1 MFAIV
6 LSTLFLIIIV
16 TDLIVYF
23 KVLPMIG
30 KSKNLKIFWIAQSIL
45 NLITPVALF
54 IAAKYLGL
62 GLSNPY
68 VSFSFTVF
76 GLLAFSKTAFLLVYL
91 VLAIPSLLSKRIH
104 TIVLKSV
111 SVFSL
116 FIFLIFLYGA
126 IWGIRR
132 ITATDVEL
140 ASSSIPESFD
150 GYKIAHISDIHIG
163 SMTNVNGL
171 VEEMVDSINAQ
182 EADIILFTGDLVN
195 MKTNEITPHI
205 ETLRKLKAKDG
216 IVAVM
221 GNHDYGM
228 YESWDSAEAEQAN
241 IDMFYQYMDTLHW
254 QLLNDENMTLTKG
267 DDQINILGIG
277 FYGPDADSHEIPL
290 DDLVSTLTDEE
301 KTNYSILLCHEPVVW
316 EENVK
321 KHPFI
326 ELTLSG
332 HTHAMQF
339 EVFGLSPASL
349 IYEYWGGLYQ
359 DKNQSLYVNR
369 GLGSSFPARVGAWP
383 EITNITLRHKK

>member
-54 IAAKYLGL
+54 IAAKYVGL

-76 GLLAFSKTAFLLVYL
+76 GLLSFSKTAFLLVYL

-277 FYGPDADSHEIPL
+277 FHGPDADSHEIPL

>member
-76 GLLAFSKTAFLLVYL
+76 GLLSFSKTAFLLVYL

>member
-54 IAAKYLGL
+54 IAARHLGL

-76 GLLAFSKTAFLLVYL
+76 GLLSFSKTAFLLVYL